1 MTLNE
6 AFILAEDTI
15 PAFCEYA
22 NRALKG
28 NYTGDTKE
36 STRLNYANKYGTT
49 FSPKDKLLYGASTN
63 EMIGKETFRKRSILF
78 WDINY
83 KHNREKFIELLDKYL
98 SGYSIGGGL
107 L

>member
-1 MTLNE
+1 
-6 AFILAEDTI
+6 
-15 PAFCEYA
+15 
-22 NRALKG
+22 
-28 NYTGDTKE
+28 
-36 STRLNYANKYGTT
+36 
-49 FSPKDKLLYGASTN
+49 
-63 EMIGKETFRKRSILF
+63 MIGKETFRKRSILF